1 MSLPGNVFSISFRG
15 ESIRM
20 TRNSITNLTSFCK
33 VVVGVQVV
41 TPAKE
46 LLSNPEVAKPSARR
60 VRWGA
65 NELNKK

>member
-1 MSLPGNVFSISFRG
+1 
-15 ESIRM
+15 M

-46 LLSNPEVAKPSARR
+46 LLSNPELAKPSARR